1 MAGKIQLLS
10 RGVISEE
17 LTGDPS
23 FSYFTEMY
31 SKKTNWKHEKFK
43 MSLNKPVE
51 TKSSLNFT
59 IPNNCG
65 DLIQNMS
72 LSFSCDFTKMDSL
85 IEETLGEDVSI
96 IPINLF
102 GISVIEYV
110 ELYLG
115 NELIDHVTGDDIYI
129 YRELYIPETYKNN
142 NSKLQGELGEKR
154 KFTVSPEWFDGMYS
168 GSTSPVNNEFIID
181 IPFYFHRRPRYG
193 FPLCSVYNQE
203 LEVKIKL
210 RSASELFY
218 TGKITYESFGYEPS
232 EATKIVHE
240 YIFDSFKLNI
250 DVVHLDYVERCKL
263 KNVSMDILIEQNQ
276 RNEFNIDPE
285 SKNGEFRLDFKNCVK
300 ELYFITKKKG
310 EWSQQQIE
318 DLDYNRTIYSGDSQT
333 LALEYY
339 QRSKIAKKNIPHIYS
354 RPLRT
359 TLKCDGV
366 ELIKGEY
373 GTNQFLNSAI
383 PSIYHKHS
391 PVDTNINVY
400 PFALYPHMLQP
411 SGHCNFSSIKDA
423 IVNIELV
430 YDGVHP
436 YNSQTSEPNESYKR
450 IYFPKQFIVIAKS
463 YNVLRFEN
471 GAAKLL
477 F

>member
-10 RGVISEE
+10 RGAMTEE

-31 SKKTNWKHEKFK
+31 SKRTNWKHEKVK
-43 MSLNKPVE
+43 MGLDNPVE
-51 TKSSLNFT
+51 TNSSLNFR

-72 LSFSCDFTKMDSL
+72 LSFSCDFTQLNSL
-85 IEETLGEDVSI
+85 VEETLGGGVSI

-115 NELIDHVTGDDIYI
+115 NELIDRVSSDDIYI
-129 YRELYIPETYKNN
+129 HRELYIPETYKNN
-142 NSKLQGELGEKR
+142 TYKLQGQLGER
-154 KFTVSPEWFDGMYS
+154 RNFAVSPEWFDGMYS
-168 GSTSPVNNEFIID
+168 GTLPANNEFIID
-181 IPFYFHRRPRYG
+181 IPFYFHGRPRYG

-210 RSASELFY
+210 RPASDLFY
-218 TGKITYESFGYEPS
+218 AGKDRYQSFGYEPE
-232 EATKIVHE
+232 EAKKIVNE
-240 YIFDSFKLNI
+240 YIFDSFNLNL
-250 DVVHLDYVERCKL
+250 DVIHLNCTERYKL
-263 KNVSMDILIEQNQ
+263 KSTPTDILIEQNQ

-285 SKNGEFRLDFKNCVK
+285 SKNGEFKLDFKNCVK

-318 DLDYNRTIYSGDSQT
+318 DLDYNRAIPGSSLQT
-333 LALEYY
+333 LEVEYY
-339 QRSKIAKKNIPHIYS
+339 ARSQIAKKNVPLIYS

-359 TLKCDGV
+359 TLKCDGIDV
-366 ELIKGEY
+366 IKGEY
-373 GTNQFLNSAI
+373 GTNQFLNSGI
-383 PSIYHKHS
+383 PNIYHKHS

-411 SGHCNFSSIKDA
+411 CGHCDFSTINDA
-423 IVNIELV
+423 IVNIDLV
-430 YDGVHP
+430 YDGVHSY
-436 YNSQTSEPNESYKR
+436 YNTQTGDIDVNFRR
-450 IYFPKQFIVIAKS
+450 IYFPKQVVIIAKS
-463 YNVLRFEN
+463 YNVLRLKN